1 PGMIKIKDISGPNGV
16 PDGQIDANYDRTF
29 VGSARPDWS
38 GGFLNT
44 FNYRNWELSFFLYG
58 RFGFTVKSGSETLSG
73 RFSMRKLDYWVAE
86 TNEDAQYY
94 APGVNGESGDTYK
107 DAMNY
112 QDGSFIKLRNVS
124 LGYNFTKR

>member
-1 PGMIKIKDISGPNGV
+1 
-16 PDGQIDANYDRTF
+16 
-29 VGSARPDWS
+29 
-38 GGFLNT
+38 
-44 FNYRNWELSFFLYG
+44 
-58 RFGFTVKSGSETLSG
+58 
-73 RFSMRKLDYWVAE
+73 MRKLDYWVAE

-124 LGYNFTKR
+124 LGYNFTKRQLGKTGLSNLKLYAQCMNPGLLYSKVDFIDPDLGGSTFNRGFVFGINVGF